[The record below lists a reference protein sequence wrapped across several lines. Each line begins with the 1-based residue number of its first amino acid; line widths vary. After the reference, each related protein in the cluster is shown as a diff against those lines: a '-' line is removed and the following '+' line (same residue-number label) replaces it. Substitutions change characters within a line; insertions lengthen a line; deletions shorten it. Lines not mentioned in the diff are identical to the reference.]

1 MFSYLDAGTGSMIV
15 TAIAGGIAGIGVA
28 GKMFLQRLKSKVTGK
43 RAEGTGADAPD
54 ASSGASDGTA
64 H

>member
-28 GKMFLQRLKSKVTGK
+28 GKMFLQRLRSKVTRK
-43 RAEGTGADAPD
+43 PAEGSGTDASD

-64 H
+64 S